1 MSVRATDEAGG
12 GRPAQPAGQRARLKE
27 TLKAL
32 RAQRGDLV
40 SAAVARNK
48 ARQAERKLVREALA
62 AGPATVPDLAA
73 ATGLPT
79 KVVLW
84 HVAAMRKYG
93 ELVEHDVEGDYC
105 RYRLVGGAAP
115 QAGGEA

>member
-1 MSVRATDEAGG
+1 MSTSAEGRASQAG
-12 GRPAQPAGQRARLKE
+12 PAAPAGQRARLKE

-32 RAQRGDLV
+32 RAERGDLV
-40 SAAVARNK
+40 AAAVARNK

-62 AGPATVPDLAA
+62 AGPATVPGLAA

-105 RYRLVGGAAP
+105 RYRLTGQG
-115 QAGGEA
+115 GGEA